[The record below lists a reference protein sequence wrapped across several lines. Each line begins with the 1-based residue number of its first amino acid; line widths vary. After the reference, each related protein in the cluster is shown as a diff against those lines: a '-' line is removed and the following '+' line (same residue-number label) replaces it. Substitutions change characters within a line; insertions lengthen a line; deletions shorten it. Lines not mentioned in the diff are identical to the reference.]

1 MNELT
6 NSTSTIQGRQVDR
19 DSVNDADV
27 CIVGGGIAGG
37 LVAYQ
42 LAQQGHDVVILE
54 AGPWMDGTD
63 RHERMEK
70 ALRPEHGWDEI
81 WERGIDQTRDKYT
94 TSTPSRLGVTI
105 NRNRLKAVGGTTL
118 HWAAHVPRMQEKDFE
133 MHSRY
138 GLAADWPI
146 EYADLQPYYALAEH
160 EIGVAGGGD
169 NPFLPRDTDPPM
181 GAHPR
186 SPTDRLYRDVCE
198 ELGIKTHSNPL
209 AINSEV
215 YDKRSQCLG
224 FSTCSPVCP
233 SGAKY
238 TGDIHVRKAIEDGAT
253 ILDRVPA
260 TRIEHDS
267 VGTSVDSVVYVTPDG
282 SEHRQYADHFVL
294 ACGGVEAPR
303 LLLLSDSMQHPDGL
317 ANSSGRVGDH
327 LHWECTVAVDAEF
340 DGRTNDQPIGFLTTV
355 SEEFYE
361 HDEAT
366 PGSYRLRFR
375 NASPQSP
382 LSVALGAR
390 SPLTEPFRGAPWG
403 DELLDH
409 MQDAT
414 ENRRLRVDA
423 QIEMLPHRDNT
434 IRLNESE
441 TDSLG
446 SPVPHVSVD
455 TGDHVKET
463 GEAAIER
470 IRRIFDELGATIT
483 NIEGPERQKLQYHH
497 KGTTRMG
504 DDPDRSVVDARLRT
518 HDLDNLWV
526 VSSSVFPTG
535 GAVNPTLTIAAL
547 ALYAADNIDEQL

>member
-1 MNELT
+1 MTDSPNNPE
-6 NSTSTIQGRQVDR
+6 SERGRQQDIDR
-19 DSVNDADV
+19 TDV

-37 LVAYQ
+37 LVAYE
-42 LAQQGHDVVILE
+42 LARLGHDVVILE
-54 AGPWMDGTD
+54 AGPWMDDTD

-70 ALRPEHGWDEI
+70 ALRPEHSWDEI
-81 WERGIDQTRDKYT
+81 WERGIDQERDKYT
-94 TSTPSRLGVTI
+94 TAVPSNLGVTL

-118 HWAAHVPRMQEKDFE
+118 HWAAHVPRMHEKDFE

-138 GLAADWPI
+138 GLATDWPI
-146 EYADLQPYYALAEH
+146 GYDDLQPYYARAER

-169 NPFLPRDTDPPM
+169 NPFVPRDEAPPM
-181 GAHPR
+181 DAHPW
-186 SPTDRLYRDVCE
+186 STTDVLYSDVCAD
-198 ELGIKTHSNPL
+198 LGIRTHSNPL
-209 AINSEV
+209 AINTEV
-215 YDKRSQCLG
+215 YDERSQCLG

-253 ILDRVPA
+253 ILDRAPVK
-260 TRIEHDS
+260 RIEHDS
-267 VGTSVDSVVYVTPDG
+267 LGRSVDSVVFATPDG
-282 SEHRQYADHFVL
+282 TEHRQFADHFVL
-294 ACGGVEAPR
+294 ACGGIEAPR
-303 LLLLSDSMQHPDGL
+303 LLLLSDSLQYPNGL

-340 DGRTNDQPIGFLTTV
+340 DGPTNDNPIGFLTAV

-361 HDEAT
+361 PDHST

-375 NASPQSP
+375 NADPQSP

-390 SPLTEPFRGAPWG
+390 SPLTEPIQGAPWG

-409 MQDAT
+409 MEQAS
-414 ENRRLRVDA
+414 ENRRLRIDA

-434 IRLNESE
+434 VRLDDSE

-446 SPVPHVSVD
+446 NPVPHVSVD
-455 TGDHVKET
+455 IGDHVKET
-463 GEAAIER
+463 GEAAIET
-470 IRRIFDELGATIT
+470 IRTIFDEMGATVT
-483 NIEGPERQKLQYHH
+483 NVEGPGNQKLQYHH

-504 DDPDRSVVDARLRT
+504 TDPDRSVVNPQLRT

-535 GAVNPTLTIAAL
+535 GAVNPTLTIGAL
-547 ALYAADNIDEQL
+547 ALYAAENIHETL